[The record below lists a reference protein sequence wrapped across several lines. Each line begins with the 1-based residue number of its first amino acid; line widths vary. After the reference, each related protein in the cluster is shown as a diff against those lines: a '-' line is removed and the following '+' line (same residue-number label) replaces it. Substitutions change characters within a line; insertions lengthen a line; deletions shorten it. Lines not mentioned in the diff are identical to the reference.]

1 LFHPAATSRLH
12 TIQGLLSPC
21 RRPPSRED
29 RAPMPLETARS
40 PARTGCHA
48 PPRRLRG
55 FTPHGAAFSAKR
67 G

>member
-21 RRPPSRED
+21 SGPPSRE
-29 RAPMPLETARS
+29 APAPLSLTSTRS

-48 PPRRLRG
+48 APPRLRG
-55 FTPHGAAFSAKR
+55 IDPHGAAFSAKQ